1 MKKTEKSRVPGIEDY
16 KLLKGQSYMKAF
28 RDFKEK
34 LLMLRRD
41 VKSREISGYSALID
55 LLNIVAIFQDENG
68 IASLA
73 DIDAAARS
81 SNLDQAVA
89 EFSEDS
95 CYSLINLIQELGR
108 SESIRQENRINR
120 NCEVN
125 TEVKPEQIFV
135 SSKYDYKNTCFD
147 LREDSG
153 ALVYSIANF
162 QTCSGKMPA
171 VVEGYV
177 GNFFMKKLSLMINL
191 SARVEGVIILLIR
204 RELRYKRGDMI
215 ESLYN

>member
-1 MKKTEKSRVPGIEDY
+1 MKKTEKSKVPGIEDY
-16 KLLKGQSYMKAF
+16 KLLEGQSYMKAF

-34 LLMLRRD
+34 LLMLQRD

-55 LLNIVAIFQDENG
+55 LLNVISIFQDENG
-68 IASLA
+68 IANLA

-81 SNLDQAVA
+81 SNLDQAVVN
-89 EFSEDS
+89 FSEDS

-108 SESIRQENRINR
+108 SESIRQENRMNR
-120 NCEVN
+120 NSEAN

-135 SSKYDYKNTCFD
+135 SSKYDYKNACFD
-147 LREDSG
+147 LREDGG

-162 QTCSGKMPA
+162 QTCPGKTPA
-171 VVEGYV
+171 MIEAYV
-177 GNFFMKKLSLMINL
+177 GNFFMKKLSLIIDL
-191 SARVEGVIILLIR
+191 SARIEGIIILLVR
-204 RELRYKRGDMI
+204 RELRYNRGYMI